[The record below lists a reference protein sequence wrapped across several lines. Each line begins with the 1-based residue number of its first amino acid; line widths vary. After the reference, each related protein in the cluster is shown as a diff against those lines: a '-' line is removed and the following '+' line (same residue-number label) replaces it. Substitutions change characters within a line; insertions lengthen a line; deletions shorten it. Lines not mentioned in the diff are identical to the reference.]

1 MASEEGKQFF
11 VQVFQKMAGGKAGA
25 GENPGMMQMLG
36 SFTVLR
42 LVGLMGTTGSKI
54 TKEQLLEIN
63 AQLNQIKKP
72 E

>member
-1 MASEEGKQFF
+1 
-11 VQVFQKMAGGKAGA
+11 
-25 GENPGMMQMLG
+25 MMQMLG

-42 LVGLMGTTGSKI
+42 LVGLMGTTGAKI